1 VTLEDG
7 TFMGADIVVA
17 NADLPYAYN
26 NLIHGTG
33 TSSNRWSKKLLQYNY
48 SAGVIAYNWA
58 LDKRLKVLRHHN
70 VFLSDFYQE
79 SWNRATDPSSLLEQ
93 PNFYVHVPAHT
104 DQSAA
109 PADGDAIT
117 VLLPV
122 ANMGEGYN
130 GDLASCDKQMV
141 DAGRVAILKRLK
153 NSGVGDLA
161 PHILREMG

>member
-70 VFLSDFYQE
+70 VFLSGFYQE
-79 SWNRATDPSSLLEQ
+79 SWNRATDPSSLVEQ

-109 PADGDAIT
+109 PAGESLGLSAWLRFCHNYSNHTSLIT
-117 VLLPV
+117 VRLH
-122 ANMGEGYN
+122 
-130 GDLASCDKQMV
+130 
-141 DAGRVAILKRLK
+141 LKIHIQ
-153 NSGVGDLA
+153 NSHNLETA
-161 PHILREMG
+161 LCPLTKLYQTW